1 MAVGLKFSTRRLQLS
16 RCGYFFPKCTTNF
29 LRFCV
34 VFANKSATSSN
45 FSRSLTQYSLP
56 STFDIIHLRLNDVR
70 RWPLYDGSLCH
81 NKYKNF
87 INNDLFDKCNDI
99 CQFRQ
104 APIDNNVLINLIN
117 EAKNKYPQ
125 HEIIIITSPGEH
137 VSTPF
142 RCISNSNPDIDL
154 FLLCNTEV
162 LITSKSTFGIM
173 PLFFGIVKEAW
184 VPLWCHNTC
193 LGMDT
198 KYDNIDKDNIIIN
211 YY

>member
-1 MAVGLKFSTRRLQLS
+1 MI
-16 RCGYFFPKCTTNF
+16 
-29 LRFCV
+29 
-34 VFANKSATSSN
+34 NKAELFKYQIPFNPTKTI
-45 FSRSLTQYSLP
+45 L
-56 STFDIIHLRLNDVR
+56 IHLRLNDVR